1 MAFIPYRP
9 AQPYVLTNVANGQ
22 VINAT
27 ALNGVANSMR
37 HLAERGRLPVTAS
50 GMRVNDRV
58 IPVVGVAFPDLP
70 TFKLTRRYV
79 SIPVTIPPH
88 DTHFN
93 MFFTYRA
100 NVYAAIGIGTLTAV
114 GLDLTIDMVQAGS
127 PYTLAVASFS
137 EFLPPNSATPVP
149 PDPYYNARFVSGK
162 LPNNLAFSL
171 TEPTQVYI
179 RIYADFTA
187 SYQFINGVWV
197 ADGSDDSYL
206 NDDAAPFPNLST
218 FWNGI
223 GSLSFST
230 YRECESC

>member
-9 AQPYVLTNVANGQ
+9 AQPYVLTNVATGQ

-100 NVYAAIGIGTLTAV
+100 NPFAFTTSPTTFI
-114 GLDLTIDMVQAGS
+114 GLDCTIALVQAGAD
-127 PYTLAVASFS
+127 YNLAVASFS
-137 EFLPPNSATPVP
+137 EFLPPNSTTPVP

-187 SYQFINGVWV
+187 TYQLINDEWV
-197 ADGSDDSYL
+197 VQDSDDSFL
-206 NDDAAPFPNLST
+206 NYDAAPFPNLST